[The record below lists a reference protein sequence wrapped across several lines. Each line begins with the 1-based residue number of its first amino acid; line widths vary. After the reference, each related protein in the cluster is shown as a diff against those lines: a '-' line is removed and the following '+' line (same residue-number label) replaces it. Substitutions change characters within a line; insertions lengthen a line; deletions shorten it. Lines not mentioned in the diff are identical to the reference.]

1 MSVARTYRRLMK
13 NPHLAGYRVRVR
25 ESDLYIQSE
34 RASGERVREAILRY
48 RAQIENH
55 IASNPEFL
63 TALAPIPVR
72 GPAPRVIREMSR
84 AASAAGVGPMA
95 AVAGALAERVGRNLL
110 AESREVL
117 VENGG
122 DIFVSYDR
130 AFTLAI
136 DAGDSPLSYKMG
148 IRIEAAGSPLGI
160 CTSSGTVGH
169 SFSYGKADAVCVV
182 SSSCALADA
191 AATAIANRVAVAA
204 DINDAIGF
212 GKGIRGVRAIVI
224 VVDERIGLWGEVS
237 LVPLK
242 EAVKPEK

>member
-1 MSVARTYRRLMK
+1 
-13 NPHLAGYRVRVR
+13 
-25 ESDLYIQSE
+25 
-34 RASGERVREAILRY
+34 
-48 RAQIENH
+48 
-55 IASNPEFL
+55 
-63 TALAPIPVR
+63 
-72 GPAPRVIREMSR
+72 
-84 AASAAGVGPMA
+84 MA